1 MKRADVT
8 YSNRPPA
15 RRREKRATK
24 TPAPQRSRTVP
35 RWASYGATALFVT
48 VLCLTINFRAFTE
61 LSHEVDQNE
70 SLNAEIESVTTENLD
85 LQEEIYYLQNDSS
98 VIEREAKKFG
108 FKRPAKEK
116 KVPVPAA
123 K

>member
-1 MKRADVT
+1 MKKAGVT
-8 YSNRPPA
+8 YSDRP
-15 RRREKRATK
+15 RRRGEKRHAVRK
-24 TPAPQRSRTVP
+24 KRGPVLP
-35 RWASYGATALFVT
+35 RWMPYGATALFAL

-61 LSHEVDQNE
+61 LSSEIEQNE
-70 SLNAEIESVTTENLD
+70 SLNSEIEKVTSENLN

-108 FKRPAKEK
+108 FQRKEK
-116 KVPVPAA
+116 KVSVPED